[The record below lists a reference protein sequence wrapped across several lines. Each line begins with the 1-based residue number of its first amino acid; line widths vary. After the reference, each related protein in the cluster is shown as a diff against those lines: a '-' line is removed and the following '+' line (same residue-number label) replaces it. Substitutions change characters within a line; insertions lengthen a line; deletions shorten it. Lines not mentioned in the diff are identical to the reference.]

1 MRQSGLQ
8 KEVFTVLV
16 ISNKKI
22 QIRRE
27 LGTWMHGCVGMS
39 VCLMEVEELIGL
51 SGEGVACTRHNHRD
65 QGQVRQETR
74 SAVEFRVPREAT
86 TESTELI

>member
-8 KEVFTVLV
+8 KEVFAVFV
-16 ISNKKI
+16 ISNKK
-22 QIRRE
+22 RSKLE
-27 LGTWMHGCVGMS
+27 EEHSTWIHGYVGMS

-65 QGQVRQETR
+65 QGQVRQETE
-74 SAVEFRVPREAT
+74 V
-86 TESTELI
+86 L